1 MATNPIRNTPSDA
14 KSRSTPRLVAVAG
27 PLRESVFALPESELS
42 LGRDASNGLP
52 ISDPSVSRRHC
63 LIRREGSGFKIRDL
77 DSRNGTLVNGEPAK
91 DHWLHHLDEI
101 AVGDSVF
108 RFLLD
113 DDADR
118 PSGSSRSVE
127 FDDLGQTHAT
137 AEIRPQDVLYL
148 QPDKLLSELPA
159 TSRLARNLGALLKI
173 SRVVH
178 AIRDLDELQAQILDL
193 IFEVAP
199 AERGAILLD
208 GTNGREFNSVFGRN
222 RDSRSE
228 KSVRVSRTI
237 AQRVLEQG
245 LAVLGSDVPG
255 STGLGNV
262 ESLIALQVRSLLCV
276 PLTIYQ
282 RTIGCIY
289 LDTINVADRFNEDHI
304 QLVTAIAGIS
314 AVALENARRLQW
326 LEQENQRLTSEITL
340 DRTLVGESQ
349 RMKDVFQFLARV
361 APTDA
366 TVLIGGES
374 GTGKEL
380 AARAIHRRSPRASKS
395 FVAINCAAIPENLL
409 ESELF
414 GYEKGAFTGAVS
426 QKKGRLE
433 MADGGVL
440 FLDEIGELAPQL
452 QVKLLRVLQ
461 EREFERVGG
470 NRPIH
475 VDIRLIAATNRN
487 LEEASR
493 RGEFRQDLYFR
504 LNVVSLKMPP
514 LREHKEDI
522 PMLVSFLVEKHC
534 KKCGAKPKPLSLE
547 ALACLLNYDWP
558 GNVRELEN
566 VIERALVLGAS
577 DDILPEDLPENLLER
592 DPAPGVGEAKYH
604 GAVKDL
610 KKRLIQNALEEAH
623 GSITEA
629 AKALGVHPNYLHR
642 LIRNLDLKET
652 TKGTATPRGSGGKGP
667 GARL

>member
-1 MATNPIRNTPSDA
+1 MATNPIRNTASSV
-14 KSRSTPRLVAVAG
+14 KSRSNPRLVAIAG
-27 PLRESVFALPESELS
+27 PLRDSVFALPEADLS

-63 LIRREGSGFKIRDL
+63 LIRREAASFKVRDL
-77 DSRNGTLVNGEPAK
+77 DSRNGTLVNGEPVK

-108 RFLLD
+108 RFLIED
-113 DDADR
+113 D
-118 PSGSSRSVE
+118 PEKGSGASRAVE
-127 FDDLGQTHAT
+127 FEDTGATHAA
-137 AEIRPQDVLYL
+137 AEIRPEDVLYL

-159 TSRLARNLGALLKI
+159 TSRLARNLSALLKI

-178 AIRDLDELQAQILDL
+178 SIRDLDELQAQVLDL

-208 GTNGREFNSVFGRN
+208 GTSGAFNSVFGRN
-222 RDSRSE
+222 RDARNE
-228 KSVRVSRTI
+228 KSVRLSGTI
-237 AQRVLEQG
+237 ARRVLEQG
-245 LAVLGSDVPG
+245 LAILGSDVPG
-255 STGLGNV
+255 SSGLGSV

-289 LDTINVADRFNEDHI
+289 LDTINVADRFNEDHL

-326 LEQENQRLTSEITL
+326 LEQENQRLTTEITL
-340 DRTLVGESQ
+340 DRTLVGESP

-380 AARAIHRRSPRASKS
+380 AARAVHRKSPRANKP

-414 GYEKGAFTGAVS
+414 GYERGAFTGAVA

-440 FLDEIGELAPQL
+440 FLDEIGELAPSL

-475 VDIRLIAATNRN
+475 VDIRLIAATNRD

-493 RGEFRQDLYFR
+493 KGEFRQDLYFR
-504 LNVVSLKMPP
+504 LNVVSLTMPP

-534 KKCGAKPKPLSLE
+534 NKCGAKPKPLSRQ
-547 ALACLLNYDWP
+547 ALACLQNYDWP

-566 VIERALVLGAS
+566 VIERALVLGS
-577 DDILPEDLPENLLER
+577 SEDILPEDLPENLLER

-604 GAVKDL
+604 GAIKEL
-610 KKRLIQNALEEAH
+610 KKRIIQNALEEAR

-642 LIRNLDLKET
+642 LIRNLDLKESS
-652 TKGTATPRGSGGKGP
+652 KASAVRGPGSKGP
-667 GARL
+667 SARL

>member
-1 MATNPIRNTPSDA
+1 MASNPSDPA
-14 KSRSTPRLVAVAG
+14 FETRTRTNPRLVAISG
-27 PLRESVFALPESELS
+27 PLRESVFALPQEELF

-52 ISDPSVSRRHC
+52 IGDPSVSRRHC
-63 LIRREGSGFKIRDL
+63 SVYREGTGFKVRDL
-77 DSRNGTLVNGEPAK
+77 ESRNGTLVNGETVT
-91 DHWLHHLDEI
+91 DRWLHHLDEI

-108 RFLLD
+108 RFMLD
-113 DDADR
+113 DDADQTT
-118 PSGSSRSVE
+118 GSSRIVE
-127 FDDLGQTHAT
+127 FEDGKIAHPT

-148 QPDKLLSELPA
+148 QPDKILSELPA
-159 TSRLARNLGALLKI
+159 TSRLARNLNALLKI

-178 AIRDLDELQAQILDL
+178 SIRDLDELQNQILDL
-193 IFEVAP
+193 VFGVAP

-208 GTNGREFNSVFGRN
+208 GTNGREFNSVFARN
-222 RDSRSE
+222 RDPKNDRP
-228 KSVRVSRTI
+228 VRVSRTI
-237 AQRVLEQG
+237 AQRVLETG
-245 LAVLGSDVPG
+245 LAILGSDVPG
-255 STGLGNV
+255 SSNLGEV

-276 PLTIYQ
+276 PLAIFR

-289 LDTINVADRFNEDHI
+289 LDTINIADRFNADHLE
-304 QLVTAIAGIS
+304 LVTAIAGIS

-326 LEQENQRLTSEITL
+326 LESENQRLMTEITL
-340 DRTLVGESQ
+340 DRTLVGDSS

-380 AARAIHRRSPRASKS
+380 AARAIHRKSPRANKP

-433 MADGGVL
+433 VADSGVL
-440 FLDEIGELAPQL
+440 FLDEIGELAPAL

-470 NRPIH
+470 TRPIH
-475 VDIRLIAATNRN
+475 VDIRLIAATNRD
-487 LEEASR
+487 LAEASR
-493 RGEFRQDLYFR
+493 KGEFRQDLYFR
-504 LNVVSLKMPP
+504 LNVVHLKMPA
-514 LREHKEDI
+514 LRDHREDI

-534 KKCGAKPKPLSLE
+534 QKCGSKPKPLSRE
-547 ALACLLNYDWP
+547 ALSCLMTYDWP

-566 VIERALVLGAS
+566 VIEHALVLGSS

-592 DPAPGVGEAKYH
+592 DPAPGMGEARYH
-604 GAVKDL
+604 AALKDL
-610 KKRLIQNALEEAH
+610 KKRLIQGALEEAR
-623 GSITEA
+623 GSYTEA

-652 TKGTATPRGSGGKGP
+652 VKTAATRSPFSKQP

>member
-1 MATNPIRNTPSDA
+1 MATNPIRNAQSGARTLSN
-14 KSRSTPRLVAVAG
+14 PRLVAVSG
-27 PLRESVFALPESELS
+27 PLRDSVFALPDSDLS

-63 LIRREGSGFKIRDL
+63 LIRREASGFKVRDL
-77 DSRNGTLVNGEPAK
+77 DSRNGTLVNGEIVK

-108 RFLLD
+108 RFLIE
-113 DDADR
+113 DDADKG
-118 PSGSSRSVE
+118 SGTSRAVE
-127 FDDLGQTHAT
+127 FDDDGKTHAT

-178 AIRDLDELQAQILDL
+178 AIRDLEELQGQILDL

-208 GTNGREFNSVFGRN
+208 GTNGREFNSVFARN
-222 RDSRSE
+222 RDTGNARA
-228 KSVRVSRTI
+228 VRVSRTI

-245 LAVLGSDVPG
+245 LAILGSDVP
-255 STGLGNV
+255 SSLGNV

-276 PLTIYQ
+276 PLSIYQ

-289 LDTINVADRFNEDHI
+289 LDTINVADRFNEDHL

-326 LEQENQRLTSEITL
+326 LEQENQRLTTEITL
-340 DRTLVGESQ
+340 DRTLVGESP
-349 RMKDVFQFLARV
+349 RMKEVFQFLARV

-380 AARAIHRRSPRASKS
+380 AARALHRKSPRASKP

-440 FLDEIGELAPQL
+440 FLDEIGELAPSL

-470 NRPIH
+470 TRPIH
-475 VDIRLIAATNRN
+475 VDIRLIAATNRD

-493 RGEFRQDLYFR
+493 KGEFRQDLYFR
-504 LNVVSLKMPP
+504 LNVVSLTMPA
-514 LREHKEDI
+514 LREHREDI

-534 KKCGAKPKPLSLE
+534 NKCGAKPKPLSRE
-547 ALACLLNYDWP
+547 ALACLQNYDWP

-566 VIERALVLGAS
+566 VIERALVLGS
-577 DDILPEDLPENLLER
+577 GDDILAEDLPESLLER

-610 KKRLIQNALEEAH
+610 KKRLIQNALEEAR

-642 LIRNLDLKET
+642 LIRNLDLKES
-652 TKGTATPRGSGGKGP
+652 TKGGSARGPAPKNP

>member
-1 MATNPIRNTPSDA
+1 MRNTTSSA
-14 KSRSTPRLVAVAG
+14 KTRSNPRLVAIGG
-27 PLRESVFALPESELS
+27 PLRDSVFALPESDLS

-63 LIRREGSGFKIRDL
+63 LIRREASGFKVRDL
-77 DSRNGTLVNGEPAK
+77 DSRNGTLVNGEPVK

-108 RFLLD
+108 RFLIED
-113 DDADR
+113 D
-118 PSGSSRSVE
+118 PEKSSGASRSVE
-127 FDDLGQTHAT
+127 FEDTGATHAA
-137 AEIRPQDVLYL
+137 AEIRPEDVLYL
-148 QPDKLLSELPA
+148 QPEKILSELPA
-159 TSRLARNLGALLKI
+159 TSRLARNLSALLKI

-178 AIRDLDELQAQILDL
+178 SIRDLDELQAQVLDL

-208 GTNGREFNSVFGRN
+208 GTSGEFNSVFGRN
-222 RDSRSE
+222 RDARSE
-228 KSVRVSRTI
+228 RSVRVSRTI
-237 AQRVLEQG
+237 ARRVLEQG
-245 LAVLGSDVPG
+245 LAILGSDVPG
-255 STGLGNV
+255 TGLASV

-276 PLTIYQ
+276 PLSIYQ

-289 LDTINVADRFNEDHI
+289 LDTINVGDRFNEDHLE
-304 QLVTAIAGIS
+304 LVTAIAGIS

-326 LEQENQRLTSEITL
+326 LEQENQRLTTEITL
-340 DRTLVGESQ
+340 DRTLVGESP

-380 AARAIHRRSPRASKS
+380 AARAIHRRSPRASKP

-414 GYEKGAFTGAVS
+414 GYERGAFTGAVA

-433 MADGGVL
+433 IADGGVL
-440 FLDEIGELAPQL
+440 FLDEIGELAPSL

-475 VDIRLIAATNRN
+475 VDIRLIAATNRD

-493 RGEFRQDLYFR
+493 KGEFRQDLYFR
-504 LNVVSLKMPP
+504 LNVVSLTMPP
-514 LREHKEDI
+514 LREHKDDI

-534 KKCGAKPKPLSLE
+534 SKCGTKPKPLSRQ
-547 ALACLLNYDWP
+547 ALACLQNYDWP
-558 GNVRELEN
+558 GHVRELEN
-566 VIERALVLGAS
+566 VMERALVLGTS
-577 DDILPEDLPENLLER
+577 EDILPEDLPENLLER
-592 DPAPGVGEAKYH
+592 GPAPGVGEAKYH
-604 GAVKDL
+604 GAVKEL
-610 KKRLIQNALEEAH
+610 KKRLIQNALEEAR
-623 GSITEA
+623 GNITEA

-642 LIRNLDLKET
+642 LIRNLDLKESS
-652 TKGTATPRGSGGKGP
+652 KASGVRGPGSKGP
-667 GARL
+667 SARL

>member
-1 MATNPIRNTPSDA
+1 MATNPIRNTASSA
-14 KSRSTPRLVAVAG
+14 KSRSNPRLVAIAG
-27 PLRESVFALPESELS
+27 PLRDSVFVLPESDLS

-63 LIRREGSGFKIRDL
+63 LIRHEAASFKVRDL
-77 DSRNGTLVNGEPAK
+77 DSRNGTLVNGEPVK

-108 RFLLD
+108 RFLIED
-113 DDADR
+113 D
-118 PSGSSRSVE
+118 PEKGSGASRAVE
-127 FDDLGQTHAT
+127 FDDTGATHAA
-137 AEIRPQDVLYL
+137 AEIRPEDVLYL
-148 QPDKLLSELPA
+148 QPDKILSELPA
-159 TSRLARNLGALLKI
+159 TSRLARNLSALLKI

-178 AIRDLDELQAQILDL
+178 SIRDLDELQAQVLDL
-193 IFEVAP
+193 TFEVVP

-208 GTNGREFNSVFGRN
+208 GTRGAFNSLFGRN
-222 RDSRSE
+222 RDARNE
-228 KSVRVSRTI
+228 KPVRVSGTI

-245 LAVLGSDVPG
+245 LAILGSDVPG
-255 STGLGNV
+255 TGLAKV

-276 PLTIYQ
+276 PLSIYQ

-289 LDTINVADRFNEDHI
+289 LDTINVADRFNEDHL

-326 LEQENQRLTSEITL
+326 LEQENQRLTTEITL
-340 DRTLVGESQ
+340 DRTLVGESP

-380 AARAIHRRSPRASKS
+380 AARAVHRKSPRANKP
-395 FVAINCAAIPENLL
+395 FVAINCAAMPENLL

-414 GYEKGAFTGAVS
+414 GYERGAFTGAVA

-440 FLDEIGELAPQL
+440 FLDEIGELALAL

-475 VDIRLIAATNRN
+475 VDIRLIAATNRD
-487 LEEASR
+487 LEEASA
-493 RGEFRQDLYFR
+493 
-504 LNVVSLKMPP
+504 
-514 LREHKEDI
+514 KE
-522 PMLVSFLVEKHC
+522 S
-534 KKCGAKPKPLSLE
+534 
-547 ALACLLNYDWP
+547 
-558 GNVRELEN
+558 
-566 VIERALVLGAS
+566 
-577 DDILPEDLPENLLER
+577 
-592 DPAPGVGEAKYH
+592 
-604 GAVKDL
+604 
-610 KKRLIQNALEEAH
+610 
-623 GSITEA
+623 
-629 AKALGVHPNYLHR
+629 
-642 LIRNLDLKET
+642 
-652 TKGTATPRGSGGKGP
+652 SGRICISG
-667 GARL
+667 

>member
-1 MATNPIRNTPSDA
+1 MATNPIRNTASAA
-14 KSRSTPRLVAVAG
+14 KSRSNPRLVAIGG
-27 PLRESVFALPESELS
+27 PLRDSVFALPDSDLS

-52 ISDPSVSRRHC
+52 IGDPSVSRRHC
-63 LIRREGSGFKIRDL
+63 LIRREASGFKVRDL
-77 DSRNGTLVNGEPAK
+77 DSRNGTLVNGEPVK

-108 RFLLD
+108 RFLIED
-113 DDADR
+113 DPDKS
-118 PSGSSRSVE
+118 SGSSRVVE
-127 FDDLGQTHAT
+127 FEDTGATHAA
-137 AEIRPQDVLYL
+137 AEIRPEDVLYL
-148 QPDKLLSELPA
+148 QPDKILSELPA
-159 TSRLARNLGALLKI
+159 TSRLARNLSALLKI

-178 AIRDLDELQAQILDL
+178 SIRDLDELQAQVLDL

-208 GTNGREFNSVFGRN
+208 GTSGEFNSVFGRN
-222 RDSRSE
+222 REARNE

-237 AQRVLEQG
+237 ARRVLEQG
-245 LAVLGSDVPG
+245 LAILGSDVPG
-255 STGLGNV
+255 TGLAAV

-276 PLTIYQ
+276 PLSIYQ

-289 LDTINVADRFNEDHI
+289 LDTINVADRFNEDHL

-326 LEQENQRLTSEITL
+326 LEQENQRLTTEITL
-340 DRTLVGESQ
+340 DRTLVGESP

-380 AARAIHRRSPRASKS
+380 AARAIHRKSPRASKP

-414 GYEKGAFTGAVS
+414 GYERGAFTGAVA

-440 FLDEIGELAPQL
+440 FLDEIGELAPSL

-470 NRPIH
+470 NRAIH
-475 VDIRLIAATNRN
+475 VDIRLIAATNRD

-493 RGEFRQDLYFR
+493 KGEFRQDLYFR
-504 LNVVSLKMPP
+504 LNVVSLTMPP
-514 LREHKEDI
+514 LRDHKEDI

-534 KKCGAKPKPLSLE
+534 TKCGTRPKALSRQ
-547 ALACLLNYDWP
+547 ALACLQNYDWP

-566 VIERALVLGAS
+566 VMERALVLGTS
-577 DDILPEDLPENLLER
+577 EDILPEDLPENLLER

-604 GAVKDL
+604 GAVKEL
-610 KKRLIQNALEEAH
+610 KKRLIQSALEEAH

-642 LIRNLDLKET
+642 LIRNLDLKDSS
-652 TKGTATPRGSGGKGP
+652 KPSSLRGPAPKGP
-667 GARL
+667 SARL